1 MAATVSTASDTAG
14 DAPLWKSEQGGHH
27 GGMARLRLFAS
38 IREAAGTGSATFD
51 GSTVG
56 EVLDAATAAYGG
68 PDGTF
73 AGLLATC
80 NVWCNGEPA
89 ERDHPVTAADEV
101 AVLPPVS
108 GG

>member
-1 MAATVSTASDTAG
+1 MEIVERGSVAERYRFWSAIGQD
-14 DAPLWKSEQGGHH
+14 E
-27 GGMARLRLFAS
+27 GMAHLRLFAS
-38 IREAAGTGSATFD
+38 IREAAGTGSASIA
-51 GSTVG
+51 GETVG
-56 EVLDAATAAYGG
+56 EVLDAAITEYGG
-68 PDGTF
+68 PDGDF

-89 ERDHPVTAADEV
+89 DRDHSVNDTDEV